1 MTVFRPVA
9 SVLNVLFPPLLAILL
24 FNGCAPR
31 ERVEHLDQLAEKEFA
46 VPVRLDNDANCFAY
60 GEKIFG
66 KGKTYENFV
75 GITLGT
81 GVGGGIIQQRSAYMI
96 RCGLRGTFLSE
107 NTEVEASVNVDYQHQ
122 NRT

>member
-1 MTVFRPVA
+1 M
-9 SVLNVLFPPLLAILL
+9 
-24 FNGCAPR
+24 
-31 ERVEHLDQLAEKEFA
+31 
-46 VPVRLDNDANCFAY
+46 PVRLDNDANCFAY